1 MFSRWNLSRN
11 PFDTNPISLGTLD
24 WFVGRRSELVL
35 CQRLV
40 TEGAVVVVEGQLGVG
55 TTSFGNVV
63 RFHAPP
69 RTPKMELGVYSGW
82 QSQTLLE
89 NVLVAVLHEVLDDP
103 KARRA
108 SVTRL
113 LRPLVERVE
122 QSVHSA
128 GVSLLGVGGQVTR
141 NVAVTQPGI
150 VPMETLRQG
159 LVSLAEAFRPPG
171 GGAAFTI
178 QLNNLDPGVTFTDDE
193 LVSFLNDVRDSLQ
206 LPGFSWLLVGKK
218 GLSRFVT
225 QNVLRVRSIVA
236 HDVTLEPLS
245 RRDVKDAVRKRI
257 AACALPK
264 RKPKNPI
271 EAGLLDDVYD
281 AAGGSLR
288 EIFMICEKLCLAVA
302 SDPVYEEIRRE
313 DAGAIVAELL
323 AVRFGAIRR
332 SPLQKAMLKE
342 LQEKPGLTQRQLV
355 ERLGKAQTGVSRAAR
370 ALMDADLVRQTKEG
384 RQVHYWPAP
393 EVSLAAKQIW

>member
-1 MFSRWNLSRN
+1 
-11 PFDTNPISLGTLD
+11 
-24 WFVGRRSELVL
+24 
-35 CQRLV
+35 
-40 TEGAVVVVEGQLGVG
+40 
-55 TTSFGNVV
+55 
-63 RFHAPP
+63 
-69 RTPKMELGVYSGW
+69 MELGVYSGW

-89 NVLVAVLHEVLDDP
+89 NVLVAILHEVLDDP